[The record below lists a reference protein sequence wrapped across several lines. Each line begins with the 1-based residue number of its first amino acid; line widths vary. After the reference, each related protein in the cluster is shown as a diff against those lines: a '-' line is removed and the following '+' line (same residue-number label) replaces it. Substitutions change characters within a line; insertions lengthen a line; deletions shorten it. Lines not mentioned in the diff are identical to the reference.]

1 MEENEAIVGLDEEVY
16 EYEGDVILEGYCN
29 ECAKKLV
36 PLIKYVRNLESAQ
49 VVAKES
55 LDTLV
60 MTCEKLQEELDKEKQ
75 RNKALL
81 QQDIKKKM
89 EDFDRLEQQMVNR
102 KKLGVE

>member
-1 MEENEAIVGLDEEVY
+1 
-16 EYEGDVILEGYCN
+16 
-29 ECAKKLV
+29 
-36 PLIKYVRNLESAQ
+36 
-49 VVAKES
+49 
-55 LDTLV
+55 